1 MNKLWNEAYSKQ
13 AKNLEIIQ
21 EDLAQT
27 ERINNL
33 KREQLIENSVKAI
46 YIKELI
52 LINSNN

>member
-13 AKNLEIIQ
+13 AKNLEIMQ

-46 YIKELI
+46 YL
-52 LINSNN
+52 NN